1 MSLLM
6 LAAMG
11 PTSQQ
16 WPCGVGPYTC
26 VEEQDDLCSEV
37 EFSAKFGVL
46 DIAAEVA
53 EVDTSGRNTR
63 SLKIVSSSLVHLN
76 RQLDFLVYINT
87 EPELGRLDLVNFRYL
102 DHDVTIPIRINFRP
116 VPLLY
121 DPGSDDNIDRKVT
134 VVTKTFLRYFSVR
147 NLIRSIRKF
156 YPTIRIVIA
165 DDSRPVEDLQGD
177 NVDHYVMPFG
187 VGWFAGWNLAVS
199 QVKTPYMLWVDD
211 DFLFIPETKLE
222 KFVDVLDNAD
232 IDIVSGLVGRDRL
245 SLKKLNILEGD
256 EEGDCLVQTIG
267 TYGTLKDFPEC
278 HRVDRVTNFF
288 LGRTDKVREVGFDPA
303 YSRFAHTAVRRRYAF
318 ESTPLSVSDQHA
330 SPVMCSVHQAFQHV
344 LRTGVWIVEF
354 GKKGM
359 IRPVESVPGKG
370 WFAGRN
376 LAVSQVKTPYMLWV
390 DDDFLFI
397 PETKLEKFVDVLDN
411 ADIDIVSGLVGRDRI
426 SLKKLNI
433 LEGDEE
439 GDCLIQTI
447 GTYGTLKDFPECHRV
462 DRVTNFFLGRT
473 DKVREVG
480 FDPAYSRFAHTE
492 FFYEGLGKL
501 RSAACSFAKIG
512 HNQKSNDQY
521 TKMTGQKG
529 LFSKA
534 AAAAVGMVT
543 VKAAPMGAKA
553 CTYTSPDDTSIDKG
567 YKVYLGNC
575 AACH

>member
-1 MSLLM
+1 MVSDSTLSAEGVSRWKKQLSKEDIPVTWINETARLLDRGPCVCEEKSLSFTKTMAKDEKEDLKKRRKKELEKFRDRVSRMSDPLL
-6 LAAMG
+6 LVRGHCPLSYPSMG
-11 PTSQQ
+11 LQVVPGEAIGIPGLS
-16 WPCGVGPYTC
+16 VDDA
-26 VEEQDDLCSEV
+26 VFREQYKV
-37 EFSAKFGVL
+37 EFSAEFGVL
-46 DIAAEVA
+46 DIAAEVT
-53 EVDTSGRNTR
+53 EVDTSGRKTN
-63 SLKIVSSSLVHLN
+63 SLKIECSCLVHLN

-87 EPELGRLDLVNFRYL
+87 EAELGRLDLANFRYL

-165 DDSRPVEDLQGD
+165 DDSRPVENLQGD
-177 NVDHYVMPFG
+177 NVDHYIMPFG
-187 VGWFAGWNLAVS
+187 V
-199 QVKTPYMLWVDD
+199 
-211 DFLFIPETKLE
+211 
-222 KFVDVLDNAD
+222 
-232 IDIVSGLVGRDRL
+232 
-245 SLKKLNILEGD
+245 
-256 EEGDCLVQTIG
+256 
-267 TYGTLKDFPEC
+267 
-278 HRVDRVTNFF
+278 
-288 LGRTDKVREVGFDPA
+288 
-303 YSRFAHTAVRRRYAF
+303 
-318 ESTPLSVSDQHA
+318 
-330 SPVMCSVHQAFQHV
+330 
-344 LRTGVWIVEF
+344 
-354 GKKGM
+354 
-359 IRPVESVPGKG
+359 G

-439 GDCLIQTI
+439 GDCLVQTI
-447 GTYGTLKDFPECHRV
+447 GTYGTLKNFPECHRV

-521 TKMTGQKG
+521 